1 MKLEMERAGLE
12 RPFPAV
18 TQPPQ
23 SRLGRERRLC
33 RQGWE
38 TPSAVQGPQSWLE
51 GQSRAYVKGEVLW
64 TSQRP
69 QSHQHLFWPPED
81 GLKKQ
86 LQRGHA

>member
-1 MKLEMERAGLE
+1 MKLEMERAGRE

-23 SRLGRERRLC
+23 SRLRRERRLS

-51 GQSRAYVKGEVLW
+51 VQSRAYLQGEVLW

-69 QSHQHLFWPPED
+69 Q
-81 GLKKQ
+81 
-86 LQRGHA
+86 